1 MRALRYYGPG
11 DLRVKYDV
19 PEPECLPHQ
28 VKVRPAF
35 CGICGSDLH
44 AYLSDKFIPLRDTP
58 HPLTGET
65 WPITFGH
72 EFSGDVVAVGSDVA
86 KNEGSVKVGD
96 RVACQPTICCSHCPS
111 CKQGAVNCCDSLG
124 FIGLM
129 GGGGGLSDYIC
140 IDAQFAHK
148 LSDSI
153 PYEIG
158 ALVEPLSV
166 AWHAVEQ
173 ADVKPGDDVLVMGAG
188 PIGLAVIQCLKARQV
203 DGQIIVVELSSKR
216 KEFARQC
223 GATTVLDPQD
233 EDVVSRC
240 RSLCGGQGP
249 AVALECA
256 GVAASINAACRAVRT
271 KGLIVNVALWEAPV
285 PIDMMALLFGEK
297 RLASGE
303 KEPAQNRTITC
314 HGTQVQITDVSTIA
328 VSLTASDFRAVID
341 ALESGQLQV
350 EGMITHKIK
359 MDEVVHK
366 GFEAL
371 MKEKDTTIKV
381 LVDVRT

>member
-1 MRALRYYGPG
+1 MRALRYHGPG
-11 DLRVKYDV
+11 DLRVEHDQ

-28 VKVRPAF
+28 VKVRPAW

-44 AYLSDKFIPLRDTP
+44 AYLSDKVIPLRDTP
-58 HPLTGET
+58 HPLTGEV
-65 WPITFGH
+65 WPITLGH

-86 KNEGSVKVGD
+86 RDPDGVKVGD
-96 RVACQPTICCSHCPS
+96 RVACQPTICCSKCPS
-111 CKQGAVNCCDSLG
+111 CRQGAVNCCDSLG

-129 GGGGGLSDYIC
+129 GGGGGLSDFIC
-140 IDAQFAHK
+140 VDAEFAHK
-148 LSDSI
+148 LPDSI

-173 ADVKPGDDVLVMGAG
+173 AAVQPGDDVLVMGAG
-188 PIGLAVIQCLKARQV
+188 PIGLAVIQCLRAQQFG
-203 DGQIIVVELSSKR
+203 GQIIVVELSSKR

-223 GATTVLDPQD
+223 GATTVLDPQE

-240 RSLCGGQGP
+240 KSLCGGGQGP

-256 GVAASINAACRAVRT
+256 GVAASINSACRAVRT
-271 KGLIVNVALWEAPV
+271 KGLIVNVALWEEPV

-297 RLASGE
+297 RLAS
-303 KEPAQNRTITC
+303 
-314 HGTQVQITDVSTIA
+314 A

-341 ALESGQLQV
+341 ALERGRLQV
-350 EGMITHKIK
+350 EGMITHRIK

-381 LVDVRT
+381 LVDVRV